1 MTVTTSFH
9 MGTTVSFRHNA
20 RDPELCKNEKHI
32 DMKGEHSAGGV
43 GVKGVS
49 LRDCYEDIFGEAVRE
64 YNERQK
70 RADRKIDSYYDKI
83 AKEERSGKKGS
94 KHLVYE
100 AIMTV
105 GSHKNYNDCFTDDE
119 QIDPQEAKQM
129 LFEAVNKIESRYGEH
144 ICIVGVYWH
153 NDESRTETV
162 NGESVEIKSAP
173 HIHVDYVPVATDY
186 KIGMS
191 IQNGQSKAYQQLGF
205 SSGTHKETPQIQF
218 NHACR
223 NILDEVVIEHGY
235 AVSHPIAEKREEARK
250 HDTKQEYVRKALEQ
264 QNTRQLEENR
274 RLEQANSE
282 LDRDYKSRERRLS
295 NLKQSIEHADEQKR
309 EALEERDSARAE
321 RDEAETIGRVMDSV
335 RNADKN
341 EALKALETAESYEMR
356 SGALG
361 RTRTDMVRMTPEA
374 YETVKENIKA
384 LSDGTAL
391 YEAISDAREGIRQYS
406 EEANI
411 NRLKAIDTE
420 VEKRTERYRSERDE
434 ARASERTVR
443 EENTTLREE
452 IASVRENA
460 KAISGTFEGYRR
472 KNDILEHKLERV
484 KDILNRTKQERDD
497 LSDALD
503 KKDDSIREWFFQSLQ
518 RIVPERFQKIKESID
533 WDWDKTSRF
542 NAFEYFY
549 RKGVEEDMKEY
560 GAVMND
566 TEKYGKEADKVAREY
581 VRDYR
586 KHGIREIYGKIEAW
600 CHERGIRIPTRN
612 HQKQRSNEWER

>member
-282 LDRDYKSRERRLS
+282 LDKDYKSRERRLS

-335 RNADKN
+335 KNADKN
-341 EALKALETAESYEMR
+341 EALKALETAELYEMR

-420 VEKRTERYRSERDE
+420 VEKRTGKYRSERDE
-434 ARASERTVR
+434 AIASQEATR
-443 EENTTLREE
+443 EKYKALEYKSSQLEEKCSQLEE
-452 IASVRENA
+452 INSRLEMRNN
-460 KAISGTFEGYRR
+460 AISGE
-472 KNDILEHKLERV
+472 NIE
-484 KDILNRTKQERDD
+484 
-497 LSDALD
+497 LSDENSNL
-503 KKDDSIREWFFQSLQ
+503 KKSVSRLKDTNYKLNIEVEQSYWKGFREGFKNGFNKAREGVMSFV
-518 RIVPERFQKIKESID
+518 RRAFRFNVPEKATTHLNND
-533 WDWDKTSRF
+533 
-542 NAFEYFY
+542 FEWEHEHVREF
-549 RKGVEEDMKEY
+549 EEASE
-560 GAVMND
+560 MND
-566 TEKYGKEADKVAREY
+566 ESRKEEVARQYMNEY
-581 VRDYR
+581 E
-586 KHGIREIYGKIEAW
+586 KHGIHEPNTMFEDFCRELE
-600 CHERGIRIPTRN
+600 ERKR
-612 HQKQRSNEWER
+612 QRYYDEWER

>member
-1 MTVTTSFH
+1 MAVTTSFH

-32 DMKGEHSAGGV
+32 DMKGDHSAGGV

-49 LRDCYEDIFGEAVRE
+49 LRDRYEDIFGEAVRE

-119 QIDPQEAKQM
+119 QIDPQEAKRM
-129 LFEAVNKIESRYGEH
+129 LFEAVKRIDSQYGKH
-144 ICIVGVYWH
+144 IRIVGLYWH

-173 HIHVDYVPVATDY
+173 HVHVDYVPVATDY

-282 LDRDYKSRERRLS
+282 LDRDYKSKERRLS

-335 RNADKN
+335 KNADKN

-434 ARASERTVR
+434 ARASQKAMREKYNALEYKSSQLEEKCSQLEETNSRLERR
-443 EENTTLREE
+443 N
-452 IASVRENA
+452 N
-460 KAISGTFEGYRR
+460 AISGENIELSDENSNLKKSVSRLKDT
-472 KNDILEHKLERV
+472 NHKLNIEV
-484 KDILNRTKQERDD
+484 ENSYWKGF
-497 LSDALD
+497 
-503 KKDDSIREWFFQSLQ
+503 REGFKNGFNKAREGVMSFV
-518 RIVPERFQKIKESID
+518 RRAFRFNVPEKAATHLIND
-533 WDWDKTSRF
+533 
-542 NAFEYFY
+542 FEWEHEHVREFE
-549 RKGVEEDMKEY
+549 KASE
-560 GAVMND
+560 MND
-566 TEKYGKEADKVAREY
+566 ESRKEEVARQYMDEY
-581 VRDYR
+581 E
-586 KHGIREIYGKIEAW
+586 KHGINEPNTMFEDFCRELE
-600 CHERGIRIPTRN
+600 ERKR
-612 HQKQRSNEWER
+612 QRYYDEWER

>member
-1 MTVTTSFH
+1 MAVTTSFH

-32 DMKGEHSAGGV
+32 DMKGDHSAGGV

-49 LRDCYEDIFGEAVRE
+49 LRDRYEDIFGEAVRE

-119 QIDPQEAKQM
+119 QIDPQEAKRM
-129 LFEAVNKIESRYGEH
+129 LFEAVKRIDSQYGKH
-144 ICIVGVYWH
+144 IRIVGLYWH

-173 HIHVDYVPVATDY
+173 HVHVDYVPVATDY

-282 LDRDYKSRERRLS
+282 LDKDYKSRERRLS

-335 RNADKN
+335 KNADKN
-341 EALKALETAESYEMR
+341 EALKALETAELYEMR

-420 VEKRTERYRSERDE
+420 IEKRTGRYRRERDE
-434 ARASERTVR
+434 A
-443 EENTTLREE
+443 
-452 IASVRENA
+452 IASQKAMREKYNA
-460 KAISGTFEGYRR
+460 LEYKSSQLEETNSRLKRRNNAISGENIELSDENSNLKKSVSRLKDT
-472 KNDILEHKLERV
+472 NHKLNIEVENSYWKGFREGF
-484 KDILNRTKQERDD
+484 KDGFNK
-497 LSDALD
+497 A
-503 KKDDSIREWFFQSLQ
+503 REGVMSFVRRAF
-518 RIVPERFQKIKESID
+518 RFNVPEKAATHLIND
-533 WDWDKTSRF
+533 
-542 NAFEYFY
+542 FEWEHEHVREF
-549 RKGVEEDMKEY
+549 EEASE
-560 GAVMND
+560 MND
-566 TEKYGKEADKVAREY
+566 ESRKEEVARQYMDEY
-581 VRDYR
+581 E
-586 KHGIREIYGKIEAW
+586 KHGINEPNTMFENFCRELE
-600 CHERGIRIPTRN
+600 ERKR
-612 HQKQRSNEWER
+612 QRYYDEWER

>member
-264 QNTRQLEENR
+264 QNTRQLEVNR

-282 LDRDYKSRERRLS
+282 LDREYKSRERKLS
-295 NLKQSIEHADEQKR
+295 NLKQSIEHADEQTR

-321 RDEAETIGRVMDSV
+321 RDEAETVSRVMDSV
-335 RNADKN
+335 KNADKN
-341 EALKALETAESYEMR
+341 EILETLETAESYEMR
-356 SGALG
+356 SGVFG
-361 RTRTDMVRMTPEA
+361 KTKTNMVIMSPEA
-374 YETVKENIKA
+374 YETVKKGIKA
-384 LSDGTAL
+384 LGDGTAL
-391 YEAISDAREGIRQYS
+391 YEAISDAREDIRQYS

-420 VEKRTERYRSERDE
+420 VEKRTGKYRSERDE
-434 ARASERTVR
+434 AIASQEATR
-443 EENTTLREE
+443 EKYKALEYKSSQLEEKCSQLEE
-452 IASVRENA
+452 INSRLEMRNN
-460 KAISGTFEGYRR
+460 AISGENIELSDENSNLKKSVSRLKDTNHKLNIEIENSYWKGFREGFKDGFNKAREGVMSFVRRAFRFNVPEKAATHLINDFEWEHEHVREFEEASE
-472 KNDILEHKLERV
+472 KNDESR
-484 KDILNRTKQERDD
+484 
-497 LSDALD
+497 
-503 KKDDSIREWFFQSLQ
+503 
-518 RIVPERFQKIKESID
+518 KE
-533 WDWDKTSRF
+533 
-542 NAFEYFY
+542 E
-549 RKGVEEDMKEY
+549 
-560 GAVMND
+560 
-566 TEKYGKEADKVAREY
+566 VARQYMDEY
-581 VRDYR
+581 E
-586 KHGIREIYGKIEAW
+586 KHGIHEPNTMFEDFCRELE
-600 CHERGIRIPTRN
+600 ERKR
-612 HQKQRSNEWER
+612 QRYYDEWER